1 MDDVNNMDES
11 PDIVEQVLRSSLKRR
26 DFLTKAAAAGA
37 ITWVTPVILST
48 AAHADVIGGGTATCR
63 PNFNLSCV
71 VFACPGQSSMA
82 FPGIKVVGTGPNGSL
97 VCPCTRPGCSG
108 PPAACIKITNVV
120 TSPSQVVRF
129 YLGGVADCKSGTNKP
144 FVNIGTSTTACWT
157 SLDASQGI
165 FVGTPPNGNNCT
177 GNLNSFGS
185 SFCVSFRVA
194 VWVGN
199 CCDLHGRPAFTCKTF
214 DVVLGWNQSTSTV
227 TCDGSPSAC
236 GTTGFTSTSSANS
249 LCPTT
254 NPASA
259 PCPQSGCGTGCP

>member
-1 MDDVNNMDES
+1 MDDVNDMNES
-11 PDIVEQVLRSSLKRR
+11 PDIIERALSASMKRR

-48 AAHADVIGGGTATCR
+48 PAHADVIGGGTATCR
-63 PNFNLSCV
+63 PDFNLVCD
-71 VFACPGQSSMA
+71 VFQCPGQSSMA
-82 FPGIKVVGTGPNGSL
+82 FPGIKVVGNGPNGSL
-97 VCPCTRPGCSG
+97 ACPCTGKCTG
-108 PPAACIKITNVV
+108 PPQACIKITNIV
-120 TSPSQVVRF
+120 TSPSQVVRV

-144 FVNIGTSTTACWT
+144 FVVTGTSTTACWT
-157 SLDASQGI
+157 SLDTSQGVFI
-165 FVGTPPNGNNCT
+165 GTSPNGNNCT

-199 CCDLHGRPAFTCKTF
+199 CCDNHGRQAFTCKTF

-227 TCDGSPSAC
+227 SCDGTTSAC
-236 GTTGFTSTSSANS
+236 GPTGITLSSSANS

-254 NPASA
+254 NQVP
-259 PCPQSGCGTGCP
+259 PCPQNGCATGCA